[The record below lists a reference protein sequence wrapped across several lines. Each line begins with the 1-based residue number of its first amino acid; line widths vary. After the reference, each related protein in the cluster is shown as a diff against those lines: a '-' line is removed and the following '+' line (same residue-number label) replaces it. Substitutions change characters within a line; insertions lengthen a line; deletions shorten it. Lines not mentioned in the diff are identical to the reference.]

1 LQPVDLLQ
9 GGNPVYFDDVVF
21 MRPAGDLGNVAPP
34 PSPSSPC
41 TGGEVIIANYTH
53 AGGSVTVGLVGSVT
67 LPDSGYYANF
77 IYPGGTHV
85 VALDTIGPGTY
96 AATLN
101 PGASFTEALCPGPVS
116 VGVGFY
122 PIGTTGD
129 SGCYFYDTLTCTVTV

>member
-1 LQPVDLLQ
+1 MAS
-9 GGNPVYFDDVVF
+9 VVL
-21 MRPAGDLGNVAPP
+21 PAHASTSPP